1 MLAQG
6 NFKFEV
12 QVYKGL
18 IALLPCTSPKAQQMA
33 AQSLRVVQVQFKYNN
48 MYCGL
53 IYFCGFEKIRDICEY
68 VFCYNRPFFFDHI
81 HKINKRLYAL
91 KN

>member
-1 MLAQG
+1 MIKLVKNQFCTTLYLIVGIRAVAECLAKAKSEETQDACRNLLLMLAQG

-33 AQSLRVVQVQFKYNN
+33 AQSLRVVQVIQ
-48 MYCGL
+48 L
-53 IYFCGFEKIRDICEY
+53 E
-68 VFCYNRPFFFDHI
+68 
-81 HKINKRLYAL
+81 
-91 KN
+91 

>member
-33 AQSLRVVQVQFKYNN
+33 AQSLRVVQVYHQIF
-48 MYCGL
+48 MIFL
-53 IYFCGFEKIRDICEY
+53 RILMVI
-68 VFCYNRPFFFDHI
+68 FFPHTLE
-81 HKINKRLYAL
+81 NKTFF
-91 KN
+91 